1 MNEEKTSF
9 SQRETESHGVGTWYD
24 HDAKGSHKEE

>member
-9 SQRETESHGVGTWYD
+9 SQRETESNGFGMIVMQRGPTR
-24 HDAKGSHKEE
+24 KN